1 MRKEW
6 QIEKTCLDISKGLN
20 LKVIPSGNFIQFLR
34 SFDEFNYQIKG
45 SIPLSRDKRH
55 MHELFGRYALSLLWA
70 RCLFNV
76 DLKENIFYPSDIT
89 VEQKYV
95 IDKIRELCVLFLQ
108 ENNY

>member
-1 MRKEW
+1 M
-6 QIEKTCLDISKGLN
+6 N
-20 LKVIPSGNFIQFLR
+20 
-34 SFDEFNYQIKG
+34 QIKG
-45 SIPLSRDKRH
+45 GIPLSLDKRH

-76 DLKENIFYPSDIT
+76 DLKKNIFYPSDIT